1 MAAMGATEMTIK
13 SLSLLAALALAGC
26 SSADVGGV
34 AGGIMGGLL
43 CGPAAV
49 ICGPVLGHAL
59 ANAAYQAPVTVT
71 ADALA
76 GHESRLPDPM
86 PAIGISRA
94 ASVAVSE

>member
-1 MAAMGATEMTIK
+1 MKRPA
-13 SLSLLAALALAGC
+13 LVAALALAGC
-26 SSADVGGV
+26 SSADIGGV

-49 ICGPVLGHAL
+49 VCGPVLGHAF
-59 ANAAYQAPVTVT
+59 ATAAYQPPVTVT

-76 GHESRLPDPM
+76 GHEATIPEKW
-86 PAIGISRA
+86 PASGISRA